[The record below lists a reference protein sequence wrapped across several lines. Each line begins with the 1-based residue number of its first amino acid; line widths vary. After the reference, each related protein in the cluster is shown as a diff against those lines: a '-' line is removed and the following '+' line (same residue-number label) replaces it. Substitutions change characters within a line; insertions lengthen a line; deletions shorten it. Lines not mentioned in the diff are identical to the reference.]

1 MVLTDD
7 DRARVAA
14 AVTAAETTT
23 DAEVAVIAAARS
35 DDYRDAALHW
45 TVLAMLLIVAGQAF
59 APDHFAR
66 LLDVL
71 PGADRW
77 GEGAPTGDL
86 LALAAVLAAL
96 VFLAGQALFR
106 GAALRVAAAPHMTR
120 ARRVRR
126 RAILLF
132 RTGVES
138 RTATRTGVLLYL
150 SIAERRAEI
159 VADAAVTAAVAPE
172 EWGAA
177 MVALTAE
184 LKAGRAGDGL
194 VAAVGRIGAV
204 LAQHIPYT
212 GTDPNE
218 LPDRLIEL

>member
-14 AVTAAETTT
+14 AVTAAEATT
-23 DAEVAVIAAARS
+23 DAEVAVIAAPRS
-35 DDYRDAALHW
+35 DEYRDAALHW
-45 TVLAMLLIVAGQAF
+45 VVLAMLLMIAAQAF
-59 APDHFAR
+59 APDHFAA

-77 GEGAPTGDL
+77 GEGVPVADL
-86 LALAAVLAAL
+86 LALAAALAAL
-96 VFLAGQALFR
+96 MFLAGQAVFR
-106 GAALRVAAAPHMTR
+106 TAAMRVAAAPHTTR

-132 RTGVES
+132 RTGIEA

-159 VADAAVTAAVAPE
+159 VADAAVTRLVPPE
-172 EWGAA
+172 AWGEA

-194 VAAVGRIGAV
+194 VAAIGRIGAV
-204 LAQHIPYT
+204 LATHFPHT